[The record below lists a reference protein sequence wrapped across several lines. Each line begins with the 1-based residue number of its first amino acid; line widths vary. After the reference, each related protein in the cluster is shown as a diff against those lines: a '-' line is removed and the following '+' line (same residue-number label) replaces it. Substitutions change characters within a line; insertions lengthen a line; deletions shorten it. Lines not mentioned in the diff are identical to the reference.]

1 MRLISSPYKKHIIIN
16 WALRALKATYD
27 LQTTM
32 KIDIQLW
39 RKDKNVE
46 GLTVVIKCWEQ
57 TANTQNRDMSP
68 DFVWM
73 QVSVS
78 QKSEAD

>member
-1 MRLISSPYKKHIIIN
+1 
-16 WALRALKATYD
+16 
-27 LQTTM
+27 M